1 LCDRG
6 RVEVRPRVDADL
18 VACERLVQV
27 VHVHD
32 GYPVYLPGD
41 LGAFLAEPDALAH
54 WVAVEGGEV
63 VGHVA
68 LHPGGSV
75 AMMDLATEKTGIPA
89 SEFGVVARLLVSPTA
104 RRLGIGRS
112 LLDRAEASALRL
124 GRRPI
129 LEVVDR
135 HASAVRL
142 YESRGWRCL
151 GQITVT
157 FGGDVPIN
165 EFVFIGPGSAGT

>member
-1 LCDRG
+1 
-6 RVEVRPRVDADL
+6 VEIRPRADADL
-18 VACERLVQV
+18 AACERLAEV

-41 LGAFLAEPDALAH
+41 LRAFLAEPDALAH

-68 LHPGGSV
+68 LHPVGSD
-75 AMMDLATEKTGIPA
+75 AMMALATDKTGMSA
-89 SEFGVVARLLVSPTA
+89 SEFGVVARLLVSPAA
-104 RRLGIGRS
+104 RRLGIGRQ
-112 LLDRAEASALRL
+112 LLDRAGGCARQL

-142 YESRGWRCL
+142 YESRGWNCL
-151 GQITVT
+151 GRIVVT
-157 FGGDVPIN
+157 FGRSEPIT
-165 EFVFIGPGSAGT
+165 ELVFIGPGTVTT